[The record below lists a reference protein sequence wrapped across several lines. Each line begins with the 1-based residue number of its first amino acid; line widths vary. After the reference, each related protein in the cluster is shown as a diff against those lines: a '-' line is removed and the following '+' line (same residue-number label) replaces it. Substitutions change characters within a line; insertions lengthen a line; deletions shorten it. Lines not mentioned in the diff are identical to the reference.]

1 MTGEAT
7 QLLHDWRAG
16 SLEAR
21 DRLVGLLYGEL
32 RELAGRQFGHERAA
46 HTLQPTALV
55 SEAYQRLAALERI
68 DWRDRAHFI
77 GVAARLMREILIDHA
92 RGRARGKRDG
102 GERLSLTQVDLPA
115 EAPGVD
121 LLDLDAALTRLEA
134 IDPAR
139 ARLVE
144 LRYFGG
150 LSIEETAEA
159 LGQSPATVKRH
170 WQSTRLWLYE
180 AMAGGAAPADGRDG
194 AG

>member
-92 RGRARGKRDG
+92 RRHHAEKRDG
-102 GERLSLTQVDLPA
+102 GQRVTLFTNLPA
-115 EAPGVD
+115 QEGA
-121 LLDLDAALTRLEA
+121 LDALALEQALQRLEA
-134 IDPAR
+134 LAPDKAR
-139 ARLVE
+139 VVE
-144 LRYFGG
+144 LRFYGG
-150 LSIEETAEA
+150 LSIEETAEVMEI
-159 LGQSPATVKRH
+159 SPATVKRH
-170 WQSTRLWLYE
+170 WQAARVWLFD
-180 AMAGGAAPADGRDG
+180 ALG
-194 AG
+194 AGHSGAGSGEAGT